1 MYLFFVNTTIPQLRF
16 WELASEN
23 YRQVL
28 MVAGNHE
35 YYNNGDIVAQGESWH
50 KMFHPNVGY

>member
-1 MYLFFVNTTIPQLRF
+1 MG
-16 WELASEN
+16 SEN

-35 YYNNGDIVAQGESWH
+35 YYNNGDIASQGESWQ
-50 KMFHPNVGY
+50 KMFLQMSVTITTKL